1 MNSNSI
7 TRIKYLFL
15 QDLSMNRKRYTGL
28 VVGLFLGIFALM
40 CLVHPHFKISAERY
54 QYYAQSFYRDINESI
69 SIYIV
74 CATLVFIAEL
84 FANFATK
91 QKRVHQLMLPAT
103 KGEKFAARF
112 LLCCVVLPL
121 VFVVCIGLADVLRWI
136 LSPIFFEA
144 TLPLTCHKLIPEMLL
159 KTTFYW
165 EGETSDHVLF
175 CSFMV
180 WIATYYALGSAVFRR
195 RAAIKSTLLM
205 LGGFILMVTFL
216 ENFDVPG
223 EHTVYGDFD
232 VMRII
237 VSIILLVLSV
247 VQLFLTR
254 RQYNR
259 IQVIAKKK
267 WYDRF

>member
-1 MNSNSI
+1 MNSNSL

-40 CLVHPHFKISAERY
+40 CLVHPNCEIRAEEY
-54 QYYAQSFYRDINESI
+54 QYYALSFYHSIKESI

-121 VFVVCIGLADVLRWI
+121 VFVASIALADVLRWVI
-136 LSPIFFEA
+136 SPIFFDA
-144 TLPLTCHKLIPEMLL
+144 TLPLTFHKLIPEMLL
-159 KTTFYW
+159 NVTFYW
-165 EGETSDHVLF
+165 DGGGLEHLLF

-180 WIATYYALGSAVFRR
+180 WIATFYALGSAVFRR

-205 LGGFILMVTFL
+205 LGGFIILVFFIENFELPGENTGY
-216 ENFDVPG
+216 ENFDV
-223 EHTVYGDFD
+223 TSF
-232 VMRII
+232 I

-247 VQLFLTR
+247 VQSFLTR

-259 IQVIAKKK
+259 IQVISKKK

>member
-1 MNSNSI
+1 MNSNSL

-40 CLVHPHFKISAERY
+40 CLVHPNCEIRAEEY
-54 QYYAQSFYRDINESI
+54 QYYALSFYHSIKESI

-121 VFVVCIGLADVLRWI
+121 VFVVCIGLADVLRWV

-144 TLPLTCHKLIPEMLL
+144 TLPLTCHKLLPEMLL

-165 EGETSDHVLF
+165 DGEGLDQFLF

-180 WIATYYALGSAVFRR
+180 WIATFFALGSAVFRR

-205 LGGFILMVTFL
+205 LGGFVLMVAFV

-223 EHTVYGDFD
+223 EHTVFGDFD

-237 VSIILLVLSV
+237 VSIILLVLSA
-247 VQLFLTR
+247 VQLYLTR

-259 IQVIAKKK
+259 IQVISKKK

>member
-1 MNSNSI
+1 MNSNSL

-40 CLVHPHFKISAERY
+40 CLVHPHCKISAERY

-112 LLCCVVLPL
+112 LLCCVVFPT
-121 VFVVCIGLADVLRWI
+121 VFVASVALADVLRWA
-136 LSPIFFEA
+136 LSPIFFRA

-195 RAAIKSTLLM
+195 RAAIKSTLLI
-205 LGGFILMVTFL
+205 LGGFLLMVTFL

-223 EHTVYGDFD
+223 EHTVYGDGD
-232 VMRII
+232 IMRLI

>member
-1 MNSNSI
+1 MNSNSL

-28 VVGLFLGIFALM
+28 VLGLFLGLFLLM
-40 CLVHPHFKISAERY
+40 CFVHPNCEIRAEEY
-54 QYYAQSFYRDINESI
+54 QYYALSFYNSIKESI

-121 VFVVCIGLADVLRWI
+121 VFVVCIGLADVLRWV
-136 LSPIFFEA
+136 LSPLFFDA
-144 TLPLTCHKLIPEMLL
+144 TLPLTCHRLIPDMLL

-165 EGETSDHVLF
+165 DGETLDHFLF

-205 LGGFILMVTFL
+205 LGGFVLMVAFL
-216 ENFDVPG
+216 VNFQFPSKN
-223 EHTVYGDFD
+223 TVYENYD
-232 VMRII
+232 VTRII

-247 VQLFLTR
+247 VQLFLTH

-259 IQVIAKKK
+259 IQVISKKK